1 MQEYTVKPNDTL
13 YLIAKE
19 FDIPLA
25 QLIRANPQIRNPEL
39 IRIGQTIVIPNLP
52 EVPDQLGVIESETQ
66 SIIDDVYSLDWDS
79 AGRRADDIRTAVNSA
94 LPMLQQAEVP
104 NNTIFDLN
112 AAIRS
117 LELNIA
123 QRKAFSAVSQANRI
137 TQLLADILDY
147 YNVIIP
153 PNVLRLAYFARQII
167 INVEQNDWMEAY
179 QNYRRALS
187 VWERLR
193 QELNSEY
200 TEDVS
205 AFDQALSGVNDAIGQ
220 KDYIAA
226 INAAMRIL
234 QLNDELE
241 TDFLQQNA

>member
-66 SIIDDVYSLDWDS
+66 SIIDDVYSLDWES